1 MKTETEAGQ
10 AGESLT
16 WRDEEALSPRA
27 AGRSVA
33 LPTPRFW
40 ISRAVENQFL
50 LSHEVCDYLL

>member
-10 AGESLT
+10 AGESPK

-33 LPTPRFW
+33 LPTP
-40 ISRAVENQFL
+40 
-50 LSHEVCDYLL
+50 